1 MVAPIVTIIMKSES
15 RATTKSYQRVSW
27 AMWACQPT
35 PLVMIHQPVYVSS
48 LLFALLNKSVH
59 TKQLVQNSTH
69 MKG

>member
-1 MVAPIVTIIMKSES
+1 MVAPIETIIMKSES
-15 RATTKSYQRVSW
+15 RATTKSYERVAW
-27 AMWACQPT
+27 AMWVCQPT
-35 PLVMIHQPVYVSS
+35 PFVMIHQPVYVSS